1 MRSQTLT
8 LASGLAL
15 ALPAHAQSDW
25 ADKEHP
31 LPQARFYSKSLQV
44 TPIRKAGVLYLNM
57 STGERTLTRYFD
69 ADAKAAL
76 PEIHHDAAALFDV
89 WLALDQNPCWDD
101 PRADGFGWTADAT
114 DDTTL
119 ELPITEPV
127 IGFDFGDMPFDSVI
141 SGLILRVATLATEST
156 DSNNDGTPDTG
167 IDTVAAFYDAIS
179 ERNRTSVSPPTAI
192 VRVESI
198 PGLAPGTD
206 PNDPSLLPIDY
217 DVILDFGT
225 SHFELGDSDALNRGD
240 LWLSGANPGL
250 DLSLTMT
257 TTGGAIVP
265 NPTPDGLADFQYLQ
279 HFTQHGSNLKVTD
292 DSTFIGLGMAEG
304 LIVYETYTTSYSTT
318 STSFPTGT
326 LIYTV
331 FETILIPDGPPQ
343 AQHAF
348 EGFGIGA
355 LGPGADYTNT
365 DWGISTYGG
374 GCCYWFGGLDCHGF
388 LDQLQPDPEYN
399 SSWYNFTPFAQN
411 AMGLLS
417 NNPPPE
423 TCASIDFSPDGLLD
437 NADIGAFV
445 AAFLT
450 GEPAADLNADGVLD
464 NGDISTF
471 VQTFLACTG

>member
-15 ALPAHAQSDW
+15 ATPALAQPDW
-25 ADKEHP
+25 ALKEYP
-31 LPQARFYSKSLQV
+31 LPEAQYDAKSLQV

-57 STGERTLTRYFD
+57 STGERTLTRYL
-69 ADAKAAL
+69 DAKTAL

-141 SGLILRVATLATEST
+141 SGLILNATTLATEST
-156 DSNNDGTPDTG
+156 DSNADGTPDTG

-206 PNDPSLLPIDY
+206 PSDPSQLPLDY
-217 DVILDFGT
+217 DIILDFGGT
-225 SHFELGDSDALNRGD
+225 HFELGDSDALNRGD
-240 LWLSGANPGL
+240 LWLPGANPGL

-304 LIVYETYTTSYSTT
+304 LIIFESYTTVTSYSTSDT
-318 STSFPTGT
+318 FSTGT
-326 LIYTV
+326 FTV
-331 FETILIPDGPPQ
+331 TLFETILIPDGPPQ
-343 AQHAF
+343 AQSAF

-355 LGPGADYTNT
+355 LGPGADYNNL
-365 DWGISTYGG
+365 DWGISTYGA
-374 GCCYWFGGLDCHGF
+374 GCCYWFGGLDCYGF

-399 SSWYNFTPFAQN
+399 GSWYNFTPFAQN

-417 NNPPPE
+417 SDAPPE
-423 TCASIDFSPDGLLD
+423 TCTTIDFSPDGLLD
-437 NADIGAFV
+437 NADIGGFI
-445 AAFLT
+445 AAFIA
-450 GEPAADLNADGVLD
+450 GDPAADLNGDAVAD
-464 NGDISTF
+464 NGDISAF
-471 VQTFLACTG
+471 VQIFVSCTG